1 MEEGAAGVSV
11 PVSWRGRG
19 GAGRSP
25 TGQAHCRPRGHPSQH
40 LLPTAERRQVFADAT
55 AQDFQVS

>member
-1 MEEGAAGVSV
+1 VSV